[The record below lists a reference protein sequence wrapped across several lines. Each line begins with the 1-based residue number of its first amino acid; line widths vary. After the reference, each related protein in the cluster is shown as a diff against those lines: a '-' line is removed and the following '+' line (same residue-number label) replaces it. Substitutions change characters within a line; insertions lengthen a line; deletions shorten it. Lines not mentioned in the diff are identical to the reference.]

1 MKIDKLKSLI
11 KLFNITIHIATNL
24 KTTLN
29 DTHIYIYCIC
39 KDICTVKNGIY
50 LYVTFLNTGIIMVFW
65 DKFRYTYNKFNH
77 KKSYDHRL
85 CLFAC
90 YNNLQL

>member
-1 MKIDKLKSLI
+1 M
-11 KLFNITIHIATNL
+11 
-24 KTTLN
+24 
-29 DTHIYIYCIC
+29 
-39 KDICTVKNGIY
+39 CTVKNGIY